1 MKVMHVDTAASWR
14 GGQNQVLLTA
24 HGQAARGHDVLVAC
38 RRGGVLETR
47 AREAGLAVRALPFHG
62 DVWPP
67 AVGGLARTLR
77 EARPDVVQLHDPHAV
92 GNGVLASRL
101 APLWRPAAHRRHH
114 PRIRHLVRAFLAH
127 LNLAPGPD
135 IPGPAPSPT
144 TPPPPRNPRQAAHRR
159 CPITGST
166 QPPGPRSAPLPPPLT
181 TAGFRAHHPRK
192 ESAPNGAVSAPSRV
206 LRPVHHGIPRP
217 PCRPPPAPRRAACR

>member
-92 GNGVLASRL
+92 GNGVLAARLSGGVRTVATRRVDFVLRGPLSRWKYRSCGRVIAVSRAIASVL
-101 APLWRPAAHRRHH
+101 EADGFPRERLCLVYEGVPDRAPAAGGREALRALGAKWLKIIFVMWKRQVPYSETHH
-114 PRIRHLVRAFLAH
+114 LATMARQHL
-127 LNLAPGPD
+127 
-135 IPGPAPSPT
+135 
-144 TPPPPRNPRQAAHRR
+144 RQTAA
-159 CPITGST
+159 
-166 QPPGPRSAPLPPPLT
+166 
-181 TAGFRAHHPRK
+181 
-192 ESAPNGAVSAPSRV
+192 
-206 LRPVHHGIPRP
+206 
-217 PCRPPPAPRRAACR
+217 